1 MTKTTVFDSMQ
12 HQSYRSKLLTF
23 VCILLLLF
31 LAACDQPQQ
40 ASASAAPKPQSKD
53 SAKVANTAT
62 PAPVEYKTIEWTD
75 LMPKSDLDA
84 LLNPPEYLNDIQDGA
99 LEDQIS
105 SNLKSKPIIKDD
117 PYQQALV
124 STRIVPEMNNQP
136 IRVPGFIVPL
146 TFAEDISITQF
157 FLVPFFG
164 ACIHLPPP
172 PPNQI
177 IFVNYP
183 QGLALE
189 DMYSPYWIS
198 GIVKTQLVENN
209 TATSAY
215 SMQLDDYEL
224 YTEELIN

>member
-1 MTKTTVFDSMQ
+1 MAVNDSMQ
-12 HQSYRSKLLTF
+12 HQSYPFKCLLNF
-23 VCILLLLF
+23 ICVFLLLCLS
-31 LAACDQPQQ
+31 ACDQPQQ
-40 ASASAAPKPQSKD
+40 GQN
-53 SAKVANTAT
+53 AKAT
-62 PAPVEYKTIEWTD
+62 HNPTSQVKPAPTTQTPPVQYKTIEWTD

-84 LLNPPEYLNDIQDGA
+84 ILNRPDYINDIQDGA

-105 SNLKSKPIIKDD
+105 SNLKNKPALKDD

-124 STRIVPEMNNQP
+124 STKIVPEMNNQP

-146 TFAEDISITQF
+146 TFAEDLSITQF

-183 QGLALE
+183 KGLALE

-215 SMQLDDYEL
+215 SMALDAYEL
-224 YTEELIN
+224 YTEELVN